1 MSGRAADDVLAVQRQ
16 AHLER
21 MRALTKRRR
30 TAETAELLAL
40 TFELN
45 HLDADLRWI
54 EEAGRRLTVL
64 QKVVVDA

>member
-21 MRALTKRRR
+21 MRALTKRCR

>member
-1 MSGRAADDVLAVQRQ
+1 
-16 AHLER
+16 

-30 TAETAELLAL
+30 TAETAEVLAL
-40 TFELN
+40 TFEFN

-54 EEAGRRLTVL
+54 EEAGRRLTDL